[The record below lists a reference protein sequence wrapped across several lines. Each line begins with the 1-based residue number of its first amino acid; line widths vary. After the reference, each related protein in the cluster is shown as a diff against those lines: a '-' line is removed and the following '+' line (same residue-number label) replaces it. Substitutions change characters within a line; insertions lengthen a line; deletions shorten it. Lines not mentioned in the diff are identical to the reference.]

1 MTTKQFGTSNEE
13 TEIEDKIKAR
23 EIVQTVIQ
31 YGVNQTQI
39 EQMIYL
45 LAMELEN
52 VSLMK
57 DLTKTI
63 TQSREGTKSNII
75 TGEKL

>member
-1 MTTKQFGTSNEE
+1 MKAKQFGTSKEE
-13 TEIEDKIKAR
+13 QDIQDKIKAR
-23 EIVQTVIQ
+23 EIVQTVVE
-31 YGVNQTQI
+31 YGVNQAQLT
-39 EQMIYL
+39 QMIYL

-57 DLTKTI
+57 ELTQTI

-75 TGEKL
+75 TGE

>member
-1 MTTKQFGTSNEE
+1 MTAKQFGTSAEE
-13 TEIEDKIKAR
+13 ILIQDKIKAR

-31 YGVNQTQI
+31 YGVNESQL
-39 EQMIYL
+39 EQMIFL

-52 VSLMK
+52 VDLMK
-57 DLTKTI
+57 QLTHSI

-75 TGEKL
+75 TGE

>member
-1 MTTKQFGTSNEE
+1 MTAKQFGTSSEE
-13 TEIEDKIKAR
+13 KLIQDKIKAR

-31 YGVNQTQI
+31 YGVNEAQL

-52 VSLMK
+52 VDLMK
-57 DLTKTI
+57 ELTQSI

-75 TGEKL
+75 TGE

>member
-1 MTTKQFGTSNEE
+1 MTTKQFGTSKEE
-13 TEIEDKIKAR
+13 ELIQDKIKAR

-31 YGVNQTQI
+31 YGVNQAQL

-52 VSLMK
+52 VDLMK
-57 DLTKTI
+57 QLTKTI

-75 TGEKL
+75 TGE

>member
-1 MTTKQFGTSNEE
+1 MTAKQFGTSEE
-13 TEIEDKIKAR
+13 EEIIQDKIKAR
-23 EIVQTVIQ
+23 EIVQTVIE
-31 YGVNQTQI
+31 YGVNQKQL

-57 DLTKTI
+57 DLTQTI

-75 TGEKL
+75 TGE

>member
-1 MTTKQFGTSNEE
+1 MTVKQFGTSNEE
-13 TEIEDKIKAR
+13 QLIKDKIKAR
-23 EIVQTVIQ
+23 EIVQTVLE
-31 YGVNQTQI
+31 YGVSQAQM

-52 VSLMK
+52 VDLMK
-57 DLTKTI
+57 QLTQTI

-75 TGEKL
+75 TGE

>member
-1 MTTKQFGTSNEE
+1 MKTQQFGTSNEE
-13 TEIEDKIKAR
+13 QYVKDKIKAR
-23 EIVQTVIQ
+23 EIVQTVIE
-31 YGVNQTQI
+31 YGVNQQQL

-57 DLTKTI
+57 DLTQII
-63 TQSREGTKSNII
+63 TQSREGAKSNII
-75 TGEKL
+75 TGE

>member
-1 MTTKQFGTSNEE
+1 MTTKQFGTSSEE
-13 TEIEDKIKAR
+13 ELIQDKIKAR
-23 EIVQTVIQ
+23 EIVQTVID
-31 YGVNQTQI
+31 YGVNQKQL

-57 DLTKTI
+57 DLTQTI

-75 TGEKL
+75 TGE

>member
-1 MTTKQFGTSNEE
+1 MTTKQFGTSSEE
-13 TEIEDKIKAR
+13 EEIQDKIKAR
-23 EIVQTVIQ
+23 EIVQTVLQ
-31 YGVNQTQI
+31 YGVNQAQL

-57 DLTKTI
+57 DLTQLI

-75 TGEKL
+75 TGE

>member
-1 MTTKQFGTSNEE
+1 MTAKQFGTSKEE
-13 TEIEDKIKAR
+13 KLIQDKIKAR

-31 YGVNQTQI
+31 YGVNEVQL

-52 VSLMK
+52 VNLMK
-57 DLTKTI
+57 DLTQLI

-75 TGEKL
+75 TGE

>member
-1 MTTKQFGTSNEE
+1 MTAKQFGTSEE
-13 TEIEDKIKAR
+13 EQIIQDKIKAR

-31 YGVNQTQI
+31 YGVNQKQL

-57 DLTKTI
+57 DLTQTI

-75 TGEKL
+75 TGE

>member
-13 TEIEDKIKAR
+13 KFIKDKVKAR
-23 EIVQTVIQ
+23 EIVQTVLD
-31 YGVNQTQI
+31 YGVNQAQL

-45 LAMELEN
+45 LAIELEN

-57 DLTKTI
+57 DLTTII

-75 TGEKL
+75 TGE

>member
-1 MTTKQFGTSNEE
+1 MKIKQFGSSKEE
-13 TEIEDKIKAR
+13 NLLKDKLKAR
-23 EIVQTVIQ
+23 EIVQTVLQ
-31 YGVNQTQI
+31 YGINQPQL

-57 DLTKTI
+57 ELTKLI
-63 TQSREGTKSNII
+63 TQSREETKSNII
-75 TGEKL
+75 TGE

>member
-1 MTTKQFGTSNEE
+1 MTTKQFGTSEE
-13 TEIEDKIKAR
+13 EKLLQDKIKAR

-31 YGVNQTQI
+31 YGVNQAQL

-52 VSLMK
+52 VNLMK
-57 DLTKTI
+57 ELTQTI

-75 TGEKL
+75 TGE

>member
-1 MTTKQFGTSNEE
+1 MTTKQFGTSSEE
-13 TEIEDKIKAR
+13 EYIKDKIKAR
-23 EIVQTVIQ
+23 EIVQTVIE
-31 YGVNQTQI
+31 YGVNQKQL
-39 EQMIYL
+39 EQMIFL

-57 DLTKTI
+57 ELTQTI

-75 TGEKL
+75 TGE

>member
-1 MTTKQFGTSNEE
+1 MTTKQFGTSKEE
-13 TEIEDKIKAR
+13 QLLKDKIKAR
-23 EIVQTVIQ
+23 EIIQTIIE
-31 YGVNQTQI
+31 YGVNQMQL

-52 VSLMK
+52 VNLMK
-57 DLTKTI
+57 ELTQSI

-75 TGEKL
+75 TGE